1 MALFPAGPQPPAPD
15 GSVPLQNRQLRTA
28 VFPVGPQPPALDGS
42 VPHRTLS
49 ASQKICQIECQSEC
63 QKRCQKECQKN
74 MPKRMPD
81 YTSDRVSED
90 MPEKMP
96 NASIYA
102 RKLCQTE
109 VSWWGA
115 PEVAQLVKSG
125 TTRPLRLQGCWT
137 LNQANCNI
145 LQRHTRALR
154 SECKRGMP
162 SMFVLRLVEKQAMAR
177 KVFQSCCCVAKP
189 CQVYNRC
196 IQGINMPALP
206 APSITS
212 LMHWTGPS
220 VLRPLLRVIASLCL
234 F

>member
-1 MALFPAGPQPPAPD
+1 M
-15 GSVPLQNRQLRTA
+15 
-28 VFPVGPQPPALDGS
+28 
-42 VPHRTLS
+42 
-49 ASQKICQIECQSEC
+49 SE
-63 QKRCQKECQKN
+63 E
-74 MPKRMPD
+74 MPERMPEE
-81 YTSDRVSED
+81 YAKE
-90 MPEKMP
+90 
-96 NASIYA
+96 NAGLYVRQSVRRYA
-102 RKLCQTE
+102 RKNAERFNLCQKLCQTE